1 MTDNPLTIT
10 TPSRSTLQVI
20 LFKAGF
26 WLAFLQLTPHS
37 FSQGTQDCIVEELVF
52 SIPSE
57 HAAEFVRL
65 DAEIWTK
72 TLSEQPGFLSKV
84 VWTSR
89 KRPDEVRLIVRWK
102 SQQDWN
108 RVPKQLL
115 EETEKQF
122 RKAMRGKE
130 YRLVEVNAIQ
140 QRWIAPNVAGSQTMS
155 LTDAD
160 QDWLATGKEISVRF
174 DLVYRKAKRYRAV
187 SLQRVLENS
196 FDLNN
201 TDKQSTRLVFECND
215 GYLKTMP
222 LAKAIAA
229 DGWIAVADLDAP
241 ADKRWLDI
249 GGRKSPGP
257 YYVVWRSATRGNA
270 AKFPWPYAV
279 ERLRIVEQ
287 DEFYQAAYPTGTQ
300 SAVPGYHAF
309 RKHCLSCH
317 AVNGV
322 GGTLGVELNMPRSV
336 TEYWQPEDLRAFI
349 LDPSSYR
356 LRSKMPTMKHLKSKE
371 LDSILLFLRTMAQQ
385 RTDEQANSVT
395 R

>member
-1 MTDNPLTIT
+1 MTQSPFAIT
-10 TPSRSTLQVI
+10 TPIRSTFQTVLI
-20 LFKAGF
+20 TASF
-26 WLAFLQLTPHS
+26 WLALLLLPPHS
-37 FSQGTQDCIVEELVF
+37 FSQETQDCIVEELVF
-52 SIPSE
+52 RVPSE
-57 HAAEFVRL
+57 HVAEFVRL
-65 DAEIWTK
+65 DAKIWTK
-72 TLSEQPGFLSKV
+72 TLSEQPGLLSKV

-102 SQQDWN
+102 SKQDWS

-115 EETEKQF
+115 EETEKKF
-122 RKAMRGKE
+122 RKAMDDKE

-140 QRWIAPNVAGSQTMS
+140 QRWIAPDVAGSQVMS
-155 LTDAD
+155 LMDAD
-160 QDWLATGKEISVRF
+160 QDWQDTGIEISVEF
-174 DLVYRKAKRYRAV
+174 DLVYRKAKRYLAV

-196 FDLNN
+196 FDLE
-201 TDKQSTRLVFECND
+201 DIDGQSAQLVFECND

-222 LAKAIAA
+222 LAKALAA

-241 ADKRWLDI
+241 ADKQWLDI

-257 YYVVWRSATRGNA
+257 YYVVWRGVTRGNA

-287 DEFYQAAYPTGTQ
+287 DEFYQAAYPTSAP

-317 AVNGV
+317 AMNGV
-322 GGTLGVELNMPRSV
+322 GGTIGVELNMPRSV
-336 TEYWQPEDLRAFI
+336 TEYWQPAELRTFI

-356 LRSKMPTMKHLKSKE
+356 LRSKMPTMKHLKPEE

-385 RTDEQANSVT
+385 RADEQANAAT